1 MNSNDTKYLGKLIGG
16 GVEASMLLS
25 IEELIDEKEWVEAA
39 KLLRIFLAMYPFQ
52 YDLIEKYISASG
64 LYDTCK
70 GVLSDAWVLDC
81 DKNKIITSAD
91 MEKISEMVGAEIERQ
106 YDYGGN
112 TCQSICYSF
121 LTGYNNALAKKLN
134 VKEVIE
140 DIKEISEE
148 VISIIRQYQ
157 RPIRGDNELKT
168 IAAYLCFGDL
178 ALGEIVSDF
187 FVGTRGSIDLD
198 RLNVDRLIDCVGAAA
213 RDDVEVQKA
222 INHTQEKL
230 DDYLKEKR
238 NKNDRW
244 TRALGEDEVAHMI
257 IKNAILGLIYFH
269 DKDILP
275 GGIVFYLEL
284 ISMFISKLKRKKPKF
299 GYLIVTANIV
309 YRIRYFL
316 EEVFNYDSNWWV
328 ESAIFDGESSQNE
341 LANRDLYLTHMSP
354 EVIVAIIQKVLDVL
368 ERIKHKSDQSKK
380 LVRFVG
386 KDS

>member
-1 MNSNDTKYLGKLIGG
+1 LTNNDKRYWGKLIGG

-39 KLLRIFLAMYPFQ
+39 KLLRVFLAMYPFQ

-91 MEKISEMVGAEIERQ
+91 MEKISETVGAEIERQ

-134 VKEVIE
+134 AKEVIE

-157 RPIRGDNELKT
+157 RPIRGDNELKA

-198 RLNVDRLIDCVGAAA
+198 GLNVDHLIDCVGAAA
-213 RDDVEVQKA
+213 RDDIEVQKT
-222 INHTQEKL
+222 IKHTQEKL

-238 NKNDRW
+238 DKNNRW
-244 TRALGEDEVAHMI
+244 TRAWSEDEVAHMI
-257 IKNAILGLIYFH
+257 IKNAILGLILIR
-269 DKDILP
+269 DKNILP
-275 GGIVFYLEL
+275 GGIVFYLEIVSLL
-284 ISMFISKLKRKKPKF
+284 INKTKRKKPKF
-299 GYLIVTANIV
+299 GHLIVSATIV

-328 ESAIFDGESSQNE
+328 ESAIFDGGLSQPE
-341 LANRDLYLTHMSP
+341 LANLDLYLTHMSS
-354 EVIVAIIQKVLDVL
+354 EVIEAIIQKAVETL
-368 ERIKHKSDQSKK
+368 ESIKHKSDQSKK

-386 KDS
+386 KVS